1 MADAVTSQTLM
12 DGERLAVM
20 KFTNISDGTGET
32 AVTKVNVASLN
43 PNSWGKACTGVTVT
57 KITSVCHGLEV
68 RMYWDA
74 STDVPFFLSTI
85 NTNYLNDF
93 SNFGGIANNA
103 GTGKNGNIVFST
115 ADQSNGD
122 TYTVVLEMVKSYAA

>member
-1 MADAVTSQTLM
+1 MADAVTSQTLL
-12 DGERLAVM
+12 DGERLAIM

-32 AVTKVNVASLN
+32 AVTKVNVSTLTPSAS
-43 PNSWGKACTGVTVT
+43 GKACTGVTVN

-74 STDVPFFLSTI
+74 TTDVPFFLSTI

-93 SNFGGIANNA
+93 SNFGGITNNA

-115 ADQSNGD
+115 SDQSAGD
-122 TYTVVLEMVKSYAA
+122 TYTVVLEMVKSYA

>member
-1 MADAVTSQTLM
+1 MADAVTSQTLL
-12 DGERLAVM
+12 DGERLAIM

-32 AVTKVNVASLN
+32 AVTKVNVANLTAS
-43 PNSWGKACTGVTVT
+43 NSGKACTGVTVT

-85 NTNYLNDF
+85 NTNYENDF
-93 SNFGGIANNA
+93 SIIGGITNNSGA
-103 GTGKNGNIVFST
+103 GKNGNIVFST
-115 ADQSNGD
+115 ADASAGD
-122 TYTVVLEMVKSYAA
+122 TYTVVLEMVKSYA

>member
-1 MADAVTSQTLM
+1 MADAVTSQTLL
-12 DGERLAVM
+12 DGERLAIM

-32 AVTKVNVASLN
+32 AVTKVNVANLAKSASGL
-43 PNSWGKACTGVTVT
+43 ACTAVTVT

-85 NTNYLNDF
+85 NTNYENDF
-93 SNFGGIANNA
+93 SNIGGITNNS

-115 ADQSNGD
+115 ADASSGD
-122 TYTVVLEMVKSYAA
+122 TYTVVLEMVKSYS